1 MYIDNSDGIVNKYN
15 NTYHSTIKM
24 KPVDIKPST
33 YIDSSK
39 EINDEN
45 PKFKTGD
52 IFRISKYKNI
62 FAKGYV
68 TNGSE
73 EIFVN
78 KMVKMFTYV
87 ISDLKGKQIVGVFHE
102 KDSIT
107 EWTIFMSEIFKR
119 KSESWIRFV

>member
-1 MYIDNSDGIVNKYN
+1 MYIDNSDGVVNKYN

-87 ISDLKGKQIVGVFHE
+87 ISDLKGKQTVGVFHE

>member
-1 MYIDNSDGIVNKYN
+1 MYIDNSDGVVNKYN

-45 PKFKTGD
+45 PKFKTVD
-52 IFRISKYKNI
+52 IFRRSKHQNI

-68 TNGSE
+68 RLE
-73 EIFVN
+73 VFVI
-78 KMVKMFTYV
+78 KRVKNTVTLTYV
-87 ISDLKGKQIVGVFHE
+87 ISDLKGKEIVGLFHE

-107 EWTIFMSEIFKR
+107 E
-119 KSESWIRFV
+119 

>member
-1 MYIDNSDGIVNKYN
+1 MYIDNSDGVVNKYN